1 MSKTLRVKDLCKTYI
16 VNKVQ
21 NNILRNV
28 NFEMEEGEFV
38 AIMGPSGSGKSTLL
52 YTVSGMNK
60 MTAGSV
66 FVGDFL

>member
-16 VNKVQ
+16 VNK
-21 NNILRNV
+21 
-28 NFEMEEGEFV
+28 
-38 AIMGPSGSGKSTLL
+38 
-52 YTVSGMNK
+52 